1 MDNII
6 RSDILICALLTGHK
20 TFLAVHIL
28 WTSKVIKALLQVE
41 ILFLV
46 KHCWCSEFVIL
57 MKRETG
63 PLSNNLPFPK
73 HKSSPVSM
81 IFVWFIHLAHPYTFS
96 VQWCYGLTKL
106 LFFLSF
112 SFVDYGQVHCET
124 CRNSSSTCKSKCE
137 DKIEEKWTS

>member
-6 RSDILICALLTGHK
+6 RSVILICALLTGHK

-81 IFVWFIHLAHPYTFS
+81 IFVWFIHLAHLIRSLCNDVMVLLSYWFFFIFFF
-96 VQWCYGLTKL
+96 CGLW
-106 LFFLSF
+106 S
-112 SFVDYGQVHCET
+112 GAQT